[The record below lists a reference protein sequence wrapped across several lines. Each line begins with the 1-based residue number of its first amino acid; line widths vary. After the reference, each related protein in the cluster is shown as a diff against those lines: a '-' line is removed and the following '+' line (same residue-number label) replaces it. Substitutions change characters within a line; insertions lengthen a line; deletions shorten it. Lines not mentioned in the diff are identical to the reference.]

1 MSEIVGET
9 LHVDPACSNATPVY
23 CSSSDFEK
31 RVAVHVPSLAP
42 AVMEA
47 MQPYAVRVTNGF
59 AAKLL
64 DVIALPDGQF
74 Q

>member
-1 MSEIVGET
+1 MY
-9 LHVDPACSNATPVY
+9 N
-23 CSSSDFEK
+23 
-31 RVAVHVPSLAP
+31 SLAP

-64 DVIALPDGQF
+64 EVIALPDGQF